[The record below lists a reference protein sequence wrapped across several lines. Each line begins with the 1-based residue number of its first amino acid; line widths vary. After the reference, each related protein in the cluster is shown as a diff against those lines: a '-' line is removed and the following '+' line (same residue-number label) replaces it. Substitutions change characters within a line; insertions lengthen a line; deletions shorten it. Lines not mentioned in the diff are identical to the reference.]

1 MALSAWWTRD
11 HGAAWPLR
19 GSGGHH
25 DSSERERERE
35 KRRRRLSGFSPI
47 APLEGGA
54 AEMITR

>member
-1 MALSAWWTRD
+1 MEQCGRSEAREVIMIAQR
-11 HGAAWPLR
+11 
-19 GSGGHH
+19 
-25 DSSERERERE
+25 ERERERE

>member
-11 HGAAWPLR
+11 HGAMWPLR

-35 KRRRRLSGFSPI
+35 EEEEEVVGVLTNC
-47 APLEGGA
+47 A
-54 AEMITR
+54 T